1 MAILWRKLVR
11 DLWQSKGQFI
21 SVLIVVVIG
30 VMFYSGINST
40 FMNLTDASNKYY
52 TEYRLG
58 DIWLS
63 FTKAPE
69 DIERK
74 VKTLPFVKM
83 ATGRIVQDV
92 NTSISGDNA
101 VLRLITLPDEKKDIV
116 NDIFIKSGKYF
127 DNSQDNQCL
136 LEDSFFK
143 ANNLKTGNYIYP
155 IINGNMV
162 KLKVKG
168 SVINPEYVY
177 AVKDSSELV
186 ADSKKFGVV
195 YIKKSFGKSVLG
207 FNSSIN
213 NLSITVK
220 DGTDIEAAK
229 DDLEKFL
236 KGFAVTGINDRDA
249 QLSYKTVSEKMKGF
263 QSFGAGFPVI
273 FFIVAA
279 VIIYITMGRM
289 VENQRT
295 QIGVLKAFGFNNL
308 QILIHYL
315 SYSAFI
321 AILGSIIGAVFGVFL
336 AKGFTQLI
344 NAYFN
349 FPNTNAHMYPGLVIP
364 ASLLTLFFCLLAGY
378 NSCKKVFRI
387 MPSEAMRSK
396 APSTGRKILI
406 ERINIVWKSLSFSW
420 KIILRNIARY
430 KKRALL
436 TSTGIIFATVIM
448 VFALGEKSSVDYLIN
463 QQYSNIQ
470 NYDIKISFSKFL
482 SLDELNYIKSIPHV
496 VKIEPL
502 VETGVEI
509 SNGWRK
515 KDVSFTALVNSPG
528 MYKVTDT
535 NGSPVEI
542 PSKGILIPQKLASA
556 LGAKPGDT
564 VYLKSFLPG
573 RDKKEIPVK
582 GIITQYLGTSAYGDL
597 DSAAFLLGSG
607 KVANSAV
614 IDIDDPKSEKEVL
627 NDLKKITSIRSVQS
641 KSDSQNNL
649 IANMSAITSELGVMI
664 LLASVLSIAVVY
676 NISAI
681 NIFERQRELATLK
694 VLGFKDNEVKRL
706 IFNEN
711 YIITAFGTLLG
722 LPAGQWLGSSMMA
735 SYQTDAYTI
744 PFITSTNTFI
754 IAALLTLLFTYIANL
769 TLRNKIKD
777 ISMVEVLKSNE

>member
-58 DIWLS
+58 DIWAS
-63 FTKAPE
+63 FTKTPE

-92 NTSISGDNA
+92 NTNISGDNA

-143 ANNLKTGNYIYP
+143 ANNLKIGDYIYP
-155 IINGNMV
+155 IINGSEV

-186 ADSKKFGVV
+186 ADSKKFGLV
-195 YIKKSFGKSVLG
+195 YIKKSFGKAVLG
-207 FNSSIN
+207 FNGSIN

-236 KGFAVTGINDRDA
+236 KDFAVTGINDRDS
-249 QLSYKTVSEKMKGF
+249 QLSYKTVSEKLKGF

-349 FPNTNAHMYPGLVIP
+349 FPNTNAHMYPG
-364 ASLLTLFFCLLAGY
+364 
-378 NSCKKVFRI
+378 
-387 MPSEAMRSK
+387 
-396 APSTGRKILI
+396 
-406 ERINIVWKSLSFSW
+406 
-420 KIILRNIARY
+420 
-430 KKRALL
+430 
-436 TSTGIIFATVIM
+436 
-448 VFALGEKSSVDYLIN
+448 
-463 QQYSNIQ
+463 
-470 NYDIKISFSKFL
+470 
-482 SLDELNYIKSIPHV
+482 
-496 VKIEPL
+496 
-502 VETGVEI
+502 
-509 SNGWRK
+509 
-515 KDVSFTALVNSPG
+515 
-528 MYKVTDT
+528 
-535 NGSPVEI
+535 
-542 PSKGILIPQKLASA
+542 
-556 LGAKPGDT
+556 
-564 VYLKSFLPG
+564 
-573 RDKKEIPVK
+573 
-582 GIITQYLGTSAYGDL
+582 
-597 DSAAFLLGSG
+597 
-607 KVANSAV
+607 
-614 IDIDDPKSEKEVL
+614 
-627 NDLKKITSIRSVQS
+627 
-641 KSDSQNNL
+641 
-649 IANMSAITSELGVMI
+649 
-664 LLASVLSIAVVY
+664 
-676 NISAI
+676 
-681 NIFERQRELATLK
+681 
-694 VLGFKDNEVKRL
+694 
-706 IFNEN
+706 
-711 YIITAFGTLLG
+711 
-722 LPAGQWLGSSMMA
+722 
-735 SYQTDAYTI
+735 
-744 PFITSTNTFI
+744 
-754 IAALLTLLFTYIANL
+754 
-769 TLRNKIKD
+769 
-777 ISMVEVLKSNE
+777 